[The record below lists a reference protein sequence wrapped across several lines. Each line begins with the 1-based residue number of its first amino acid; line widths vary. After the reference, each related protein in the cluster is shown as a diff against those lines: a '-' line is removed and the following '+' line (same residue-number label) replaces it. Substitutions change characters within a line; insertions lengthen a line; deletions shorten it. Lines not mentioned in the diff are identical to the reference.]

1 MLDRGISIE
10 SHASTDVV
18 LVIALLA
25 LPSAFGF
32 AGLNTA
38 TVFTWGAA
46 LLGLLMYLI
55 SRQPIGVW
63 PLLPMRWHARLD
75 YAAALALLTLPP
87 LVFPEQPGLAWGGP
101 VLGLLSMLSNR
112 LTRYPRD

>member
-1 MLDRGISIE
+1 MPKRGISIE

-32 AGLNTA
+32 AGLNAATA
-38 TVFTWGAA
+38 FTWGAA
-46 LLGLLMYLI
+46 LLGLLMYLV
-55 SRQPIGVW
+55 SRQPIGIW

-75 YAAALALLTLPP
+75 YAAALALLVLPP
-87 LVFPEQPGLAWGGP
+87 LAFPEQAGLAWGGP
-101 VLGLLSMLSNR
+101 VLGMLSLLSNR